1 MLEVTDLIIECLAWH
16 DLTICVRVNQEWFAI
31 FSPHLWNSIHY
42 KPSRKIP
49 GQTGKERYV
58 EWIRLFKGCIE
69 AGALVRN
76 GRWIRDFY
84 TDCYDFAPLLTSV
97 TSGSSATCTELSTLH
112 LGSAQNPEQD
122 LVGDTRGSSVPLKVV
137 PVDSTHAIRLLQQSR
152 QLRDLYL
159 TGQMMER
166 HNPMIQQLFDAIPD
180 TVEELS
186 LSACWIDARP
196 IPILPA
202 GGGQEA
208 SPLSQQSVDDSKS
221 APPPPQ
227 PLIPFLLRLTSFTL
241 RNFAVDNATWPL
253 VFQNCP
259 NLESLSLE
267 RIKSLEA
274 SRAISSALRRFC
286 PRLVHFQIMAS
297 TLPYGQEGDITD
309 KGWAIFLGSST
320 RGWESLEFNMRL
332 EHPFEFGPL
341 STAELLRHAW
351 TLKKLEVS
359 GNTEMSFELIQQ
371 LYRSSPHL
379 TIMHKFESMDRQ
391 IYHS

>member
-1 MLEVTDLIIECLAWH
+1 MPPTSIPSLPVEVTDLIIECLAWH

-137 PVDSTHAIRLLQQSR
+137 PVDSTHAIRLLQQCR

-166 HNPMIQQLFDAIPD
+166 HNPMIQQLFDPIPD

-186 LSACWIDARP
+186 LSDCWIDARP

-227 PLIPFLLRLTSFTL
+227 PLIPFLPRLTSFTL

-309 KGWAIFLGSST
+309 KRVGDLFGIEYSWVG
-320 RGWESLEFNMRL
+320 ESR
-332 EHPFEFGPL
+332 
-341 STAELLRHAW
+341 
-351 TLKKLEVS
+351 V
-359 GNTEMSFELIQQ
+359 
-371 LYRSSPHL
+371 
-379 TIMHKFESMDRQ
+379 
-391 IYHS
+391 